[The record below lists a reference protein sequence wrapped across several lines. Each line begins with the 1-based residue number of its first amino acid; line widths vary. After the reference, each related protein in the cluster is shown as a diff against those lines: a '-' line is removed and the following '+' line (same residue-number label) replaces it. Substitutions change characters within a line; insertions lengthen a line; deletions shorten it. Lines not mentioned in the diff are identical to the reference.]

1 MIVLKRHLQYRPII
15 IPHGFENRFT
25 IFLIN
30 WDSLHAGPNSHFEAL
45 SNKKKKNKKIAG
57 YRKSV

>member
-1 MIVLKRHLQYRPII
+1 MIALKRHLQYRPII

-30 WDSLHAGPNSHFEAL
+30 WDSLHAGLNSPYKEW
-45 SNKKKKNKKIAG
+45 SYNKKKDKEIKA
-57 YRKSV
+57 YRKSL